1 MASRGKSEI
10 RFVRKGCVATVAP
23 SRCRRSELNQAVY
36 QGRGGKHYP
45 RRGWRHDVVRVLWS
59 MKYVRC
65 LRGSKRR
72 SQPGG
77 SGRSD
82 VFGRAVRGRAVVG
95 RLLLYVRALSEPAA
109 GSRPTAMARPEM
121 PKLPSSRGG
130 GAGGARAV
138 DGGGD
143 AFQIDGELSGSAARD
158 GGART
163 RSWVKVDR
171 GGDCRG
177 LQRSSRVSGCVGG
190 TRGVSRRLRRYASM
204 AWGRSETGTKE

>member
-1 MASRGKSEI
+1 
-10 RFVRKGCVATVAP
+10 
-23 SRCRRSELNQAVY
+23 
-36 QGRGGKHYP
+36 
-45 RRGWRHDVVRVLWS
+45 

-82 VFGRAVRGRAVVG
+82 VFGRAVLGRAVVG

-109 GSRPTAMARPEM
+109 GSRSTAMARPET
-121 PKLPSSRGG
+121 PKEPSSRGG

-177 LQRSSRVSGCVGG
+177 LQRSSRRELDWK
-190 TRGVSRRLRRYASM
+190 RGE
-204 AWGRSETGTKE
+204 RSLYQLLSSK

>member
-1 MASRGKSEI
+1 M
-10 RFVRKGCVATVAP
+10 
-23 SRCRRSELNQAVY
+23 
-36 QGRGGKHYP
+36 
-45 RRGWRHDVVRVLWS
+45 LWS
-59 MKYVRC
+59 IKYVRC

-82 VFGRAVRGRAVVG
+82 VFGRAVLGRAVVG

-109 GSRPTAMARPEM
+109 GSRPTAMARPET
-121 PKLPSSRGG
+121 PKEPSSRGG

-163 RSWVKVDR
+163 RSCCAKVDR

-177 LQRSSRVSGCVGG
+177 LQRSSRVSGAAAVV
-190 TRGVSRRLRRYASM
+190 TRGVSRRLRRGFATLRIDGVG
-204 AWGRSETGTKE
+204 AKRDRDKKE

>member
-1 MASRGKSEI
+1 
-10 RFVRKGCVATVAP
+10 
-23 SRCRRSELNQAVY
+23 
-36 QGRGGKHYP
+36 
-45 RRGWRHDVVRVLWS
+45 

-109 GSRPTAMARPEM
+109 GSRPTAIARPEM

-163 RSWVKVDR
+163 RSCCAKVDR

-190 TRGVSRRLRRYASM
+190 TRGVSRRLRRGFATLRIDGVG
-204 AWGRSETGTKE
+204 AKKNRTRRALLAPPRLVRRDGVADGH

>member
-1 MASRGKSEI
+1 MLCSSLWGRRRGDQ
-10 RFVRKGCVATVAP
+10 P
-23 SRCRRSELNQAVY
+23 RS
-36 QGRGGKHYP
+36 
-45 RRGWRHDVVRVLWS
+45 GWRHDVVRVLWS

-109 GSRPTAMARPEM
+109 GSRPTAMARPRFRRS
-121 PKLPSSRGG
+121 PPRG
-130 GAGGARAV
+130 AAARAGARAV

-158 GGART
+158 GGAR
-163 RSWVKVDR
+163 
-171 GGDCRG
+171 
-177 LQRSSRVSGCVGG
+177 RVPG
-190 TRGVSRRLRRYASM
+190 
-204 AWGRSETGTKE
+204 

>member
-1 MASRGKSEI
+1 
-10 RFVRKGCVATVAP
+10 
-23 SRCRRSELNQAVY
+23 
-36 QGRGGKHYP
+36 
-45 RRGWRHDVVRVLWS
+45 

-109 GSRPTAMARPEM
+109 GSRPTAMARPET
-121 PKLPSSRGG
+121 PKEPSSRGG

-163 RSWVKVDR
+163 RSWAKVDR

-204 AWGRSETGTKE
+204 AWGRSETGTKRIGRGARAACAATPRAPRRSRRRPCFA